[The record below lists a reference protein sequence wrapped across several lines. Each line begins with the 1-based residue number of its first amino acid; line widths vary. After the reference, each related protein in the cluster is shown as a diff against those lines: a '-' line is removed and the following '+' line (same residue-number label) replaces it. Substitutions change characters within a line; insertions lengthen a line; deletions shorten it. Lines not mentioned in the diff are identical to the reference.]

1 MESIKYRYDAL
12 NRLIEATHPDGSIV
26 RYTYDP
32 AGNRTSV
39 QTFAPGEELP
49 PVEPPPAPPPPPP
62 DLPPARPI
70 PPPVAPPEPKQ
81 KSNLRMIL
89 IVLCL
94 VSLCACLGFAA
105 LTAWFWL

>member
-12 NRLIEATHPDGSIV
+12 NRLIEATHPDGSV
-26 RYTYDP
+26 MRYTYDP

-39 QTFAPGEELP
+39 QSFAPGEELP
-49 PVEPPPAPPPPPP
+49 PIDPPPAPPPPPP

-70 PPPVAPPEPKQ
+70 PTPVAPPEPK
-81 KSNLRMIL
+81 KSNLRTVL

-94 VSLCACLGFAA
+94 ISLCACVGFAG